1 MKLLRM
7 ADIDRLMT
15 EMEALKLQNFDPI
28 VELGHIPSH
37 MDFAETIMG
46 GKMDTWQG
54 AYMMNAPL
62 KNRIGIAASRQSGK
76 STVTALFVAHCLCF
90 IPGFMCLVASRSL
103 RQASHYLNKVRDA
116 VLSII
121 PRDAMV
127 QLNRLSMELPNGA
140 SIVSIPC
147 AQPDAGRGFSP
158 HLVILDEAA
167 FAPEE
172 LFRAITPSLA
182 ATQGALHMLSS
193 PNGRQG
199 YFFEA
204 FEGDAQSVFWNQRV
218 HWHDCPRI
226 TQEVADMERI
236 ALGDLYFRQEFG
248 AEFVTPLGAFFGNSA
263 VMQFEQREAEYLG
276 DLETL
281 AEFEDHLDETFPH
294 VDPDVEDLK
303 EAMSRAD
310 RVSQLLY
317 G

>member
-7 ADIDRLMT
+7 SEIDRLMSQL
-15 EMEALKLQNFDPI
+15 EDIKLKNFDPI
-28 VELGHIPSH
+28 AAVGVVPEPI
-37 MDFAETIMG
+37 DFAETIMG
-46 GKMDTWQG
+46 SKMDVWQG
-54 AYMMNAPL
+54 AYMTHAPTEA
-62 KNRIGIAASRQSGK
+62 RIGIAASRQSGK
-76 STVTALFVAHCLCF
+76 STVTALFVAHCLVF
-90 IPGFMCLVASRSL
+90 IPNFECLVASRSL

-121 PRDAMV
+121 PRESMR
-127 QLNRLSMELPNGA
+127 QLNRLSMELPNG
-140 SIVSIPC
+140 STIVSIPC

-204 FEGDAQSVFWNQRV
+204 FEGNAKDVFWNQRV
-218 HWHDCPRI
+218 HWKDCPRI

-236 ALGDLYFRQEFG
+236 ALGDLYFRQEFC

-263 VMQFEQREAEYLG
+263 VLQFEEREAEELG
-276 DLETL
+276 DLEL
-281 AEFEDHLDETFPH
+281 ADLDALADEMYPEA
-294 VDPDVEDLK
+294 DADVEDLR
-303 EAMSRAD
+303 EAMSRTD
-310 RVSQLLY
+310 RVSELLY

>member
-1 MKLLRM
+1 MRLLKLSEIDRMMSQLEDMKL
-7 ADIDRLMT
+7 
-15 EMEALKLQNFDPI
+15 KNFDPI
-28 VELGHIPSH
+28 QELGVIPSQL
-37 MDFAETIMG
+37 DFAETIQG
-46 GKMDTWQG
+46 SKMDPWQG
-54 AYMMNAPL
+54 AYMMNAPT
-62 KNRIGIAASRQSGK
+62 KSRIGIAASRQSGK

-121 PRDAMV
+121 PRDAMR

-204 FEGDAQSVFWNQRV
+204 FEGEAKDVFWSQRV
-218 HWHDCPRI
+218 HWKDCPRI
-226 TQEVADMERI
+226 TQEIADMERI

-248 AEFVTPLGAFFGNSA
+248 AEFVSPLGAFFGHSA
-263 VMQFEQREAEYLG
+263 IAQFEAGEEEDLSGLDVRDMEDLLDHKYPLG
-276 DLETL
+276 
-281 AEFEDHLDETFPH
+281 
-294 VDPDVEDLK
+294 DPDVEDLG
-303 EAMSRAD
+303 EALSRTD
-310 RVSQLLY
+310 RVTELMY

>member
-1 MKLLRM
+1 MRLLRHGE
-7 ADIDRLMT
+7 IEKIFREL
-15 EMEALKLQNFDPI
+15 EVIKQQNFDPI
-28 VELGHIPSH
+28 AAVGCIPSQVE
-37 MDFAETIMG
+37 FAEISLSS
-46 GKMDTWQG
+46 KLDAWQKL
-54 AYMMNAPL
+54 YMNNA
-62 KNRIGIAASRQSGK
+62 NTASRIAIAASRQSGK
-76 STVTALFVAHCLCF
+76 STVTAQVVAHCLLF

-116 VLSII
+116 VLSVV
-121 PRDAMV
+121 PREAMV
-127 QLNRLSMELPNGA
+127 QMNRLSMELPNGA

-204 FEGDAQSVFWNQRV
+204 FEGEAKSVFWNQRV
-218 HWHDCPRI
+218 HWKDCPRI
-226 TQEVADMERI
+226 TQEIADMERI
-236 ALGDLYFRQEFG
+236 ALGDLYFKQEFE
-248 AEFVTPLGAFFGNSA
+248 AQFITPLGAFFG
-263 VMQFEQREAEYLG
+263 FEAIKTAEDFEEWDMTGMDLHDLEGLAEQKLG
-276 DLETL
+276 D
-281 AEFEDHLDETFPH
+281 
-294 VDPDVEDLK
+294 VMPDADDMQ
-303 EAMSRAD
+303 EALRRTDRMST
-310 RVSQLLY
+310 LLY

>member
-1 MKLLRM
+1 MKLLRFSEV
-7 ADIDRLMT
+7 DRLMSQL
-15 EMEALKLQNFDPI
+15 EAMKLKNFDPI
-28 VELGHIPSH
+28 AEIGTVPSQL
-37 MDFAETIMG
+37 DFAETIQG
-46 GKMDTWQG
+46 SSMDPWQG

-62 KNRIGIAASRQSGK
+62 QPRIGIAASRQSGK

-90 IPGFMCLVASRSL
+90 IPNFMCLVASRSL

-116 VLSII
+116 VLSVI
-121 PRDAMV
+121 PREAMV

-204 FEGDAQSVFWNQRV
+204 FEGEAKDVFWSQRV

-226 TQEVADMERI
+226 TQEIADMERI

-248 AEFVTPLGAFFGNSA
+248 AEFVTPLGAFFGHSA
-263 VMQFEQREAEYLG
+263 ITQFENGEKEWLEDLQTLD
-276 DLETL
+276 DLEDFT
-281 AEFEDHLDETFPH
+281 AEMYPSN
-294 VDPDVEDLK
+294 DPDVEDLK
-303 EAMSRAD
+303 EALSRAD
-310 RVSQLLY
+310 RASRLLY
-317 G
+317 S

>member
-1 MKLLRM
+1 MRLLKLSE
-7 ADIDRLMT
+7 IDRLMNQL
-15 EMEALKLQNFDPI
+15 EDMKLKNFDPI
-28 VELGHIPSH
+28 HELGAIPSQL
-37 MDFAETIMG
+37 DFAETIQG
-46 GKMDTWQG
+46 SKMDPWQG
-54 AYMMNAPL
+54 AYMTHAPL
-62 KNRIGIAASRQSGK
+62 KSRIGIAASRQSGK
-76 STVTALFVAHCLCF
+76 STVTALFVAHCLIF
-90 IPGFMCLVASRSL
+90 IPNFMCLVASRSL

-116 VLSII
+116 VLSVI
-121 PRDAMV
+121 PRDAMR
-127 QLNRLSMELPNGA
+127 QLNRLSMELPNG
-140 SIVSIPC
+140 SNIVSIPC

-204 FEGDAQSVFWNQRV
+204 FEGEAKDVFWSQRV

-226 TQEVADMERI
+226 TQEIADMERI

-263 VMQFEQREAEYLG
+263 ITQFEAGESEDLSGLDVRDMEELLDDAYPG
-276 DLETL
+276 DDPDIEDL
-281 AEFEDHLDETFPH
+281 AEAL
-294 VDPDVEDLK
+294 
-303 EAMSRAD
+303 SRTD
-310 RVSQLLY
+310 RVTNLLY

>member
-1 MKLLRM
+1 MS
-7 ADIDRLMT
+7 DIDVMMREL
-15 EMEALKLQNFDPI
+15 ERLKLQNFDPLASI
-28 VELGHIPSH
+28 GGVIPSQL
-37 MDFAETIMG
+37 DFAETVMG
-46 GKMDTWQG
+46 SRMDTWQR
-54 AYMMNAPL
+54 AYMTNAPL
-62 KNRIGIAASRQSGK
+62 QNRIGIAASRQSGK
-76 STVTALFVAHCLCF
+76 STVTALFVAHCLLF
-90 IPGFMCLVASRSL
+90 IPNFMCLVASRSL

-121 PRDAMV
+121 PRDAMR
-127 QLNRLSMELPNGA
+127 QLNRLSMELPNGS

-204 FEGDAQSVFWNQRV
+204 FEGDAADVFWSQRV

-226 TQEVADMERI
+226 TQEIADMERI

-248 AEFVTPLGAFFGNSA
+248 AEFVSPLGAFIGHSA
-263 VMQFEQREAEYLG
+263 ILQFEAGEDE
-276 DLETL
+276 DLSNL
-281 AEFEDHLDETFPH
+281 DIRDMEDILDNKFPTG
-294 VDPDVEDLK
+294 DPDVEDLR

-310 RVSQLLY
+310 RVTNLLY

>member
-1 MKLLRM
+1 MRLLRLS
-7 ADIDRLMT
+7 DIDRMMREL
-15 EMEALKLQNFDPI
+15 EDLKLKNFDPI
-28 VELGHIPSH
+28 RELGYIPSQL
-37 MDFAETIMG
+37 DFAETVQG
-46 GKMDTWQG
+46 SKMDPWQG

-62 KNRIGIAASRQSGK
+62 QSRIGIAASRQSGK
-76 STVTALFVAHCLCF
+76 STVTALFVAHCLIF

-116 VLSII
+116 VLSVI
-121 PRDAMV
+121 PRDAMRT
-127 QLNRLSMELPNGA
+127 LNRLSMELPNG
-140 SIVSIPC
+140 SEIVSIPC

-204 FEGDAQSVFWNQRV
+204 FEGDAKDVFWNQRV
-218 HWHDCPRI
+218 KWQDCPRI
-226 TQEVADMERI
+226 TKEIADMERI

-263 VMQFEQREAEYLG
+263 VMQFEAGEEEDLTGLDIRDMEDLLDQR
-276 DLETL
+276 
-281 AEFEDHLDETFPH
+281 FPKS
-294 VDPDVEDLK
+294 DPDMEDLK
-303 EAMSRAD
+303 EALSRAD
-310 RVSQLLY
+310 RVTDLLY

>member
-1 MKLLRM
+1 L
-7 ADIDRLMT
+7 
-15 EMEALKLQNFDPI
+15 E
-28 VELGHIPSH
+28 S
-37 MDFAETIMG
+37 
-46 GKMDTWQG
+46 
-54 AYMMNAPL
+54 
-62 KNRIGIAASRQSGK
+62 RIGIAASRQSGK
-76 STVTALFVAHCLCF
+76 STVTALFVAHCLLF

-116 VLSII
+116 VLSVV
-121 PRDAMV
+121 PRDSMV

-172 LFRAITPSLA
+172 LFRAITPALA

-204 FEGDAQSVFWNQRV
+204 FEGDAKDVFWSQRV
-218 HWHDCPRI
+218 HWQDCPRI
-226 TQEVADMERI
+226 TQEIADMERI

-263 VMQFEQREAEYLG
+263 VMQFEDREAENL
-276 DLETL
+276 DFLEL
-281 AEFEDHLDETFPH
+281 ADMDALVDNTYPEG
-294 VDPDVEDLK
+294 DPDVEDLR